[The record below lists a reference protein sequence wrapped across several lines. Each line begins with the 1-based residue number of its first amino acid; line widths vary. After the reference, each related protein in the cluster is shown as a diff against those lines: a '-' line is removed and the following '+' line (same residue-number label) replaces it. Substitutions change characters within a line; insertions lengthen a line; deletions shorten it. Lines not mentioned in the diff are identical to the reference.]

1 MGAEHHWE
9 ITGTIHVFYC
19 QNSPRFF
26 SSLSKY
32 FTNYFSLLKTR
43 TNKRWLSTGTSKS
56 PFTASSVHGLKNTN
70 FCYLH
75 ASFFLL
81 LLFKILK
88 QPFFKGAE
96 CYVATADLYMEKKNG
111 CIFHLQ
117 SGYFYFVYIHGFA
130 LTGLRARRKGG
141 QTWVISSSVSQCYCS
156 VYCSFGTVDPVLLA
170 EQPGHF
176 DFSFLNS
183 CTLFWIVESVFF
195 SRDTETFKRKYH
207 RTRITLD
214 RLITRNKLWFIL
226 KALATFFLINQ
237 SFKSG

>member
-1 MGAEHHWE
+1 MQA
-9 ITGTIHVFYC
+9 
-19 QNSPRFF
+19 
-26 SSLSKY
+26 
-32 FTNYFSLLKTR
+32 
-43 TNKRWLSTGTSKS
+43 
-56 PFTASSVHGLKNTN
+56 
-70 FCYLH
+70 
-75 ASFFLL
+75 FFLL

-195 SRDTETFKRKYH
+195 FSRDTETFKRKYH

>member
-96 CYVATADLYMEKKNG
+96 CYVATADLYMEKKKR
-111 CIFHLQ
+111 L
-117 SGYFYFVYIHGFA
+117 YFPSPIWVFLLCLHSW
-130 LTGLRARRKGG
+130 LRAD
-141 QTWVISSSVSQCYCS
+141 WPESSEEGRADLGNFLLRLPMLLLSVLQFWHGRPSPLS
-156 VYCSFGTVDPVLLA
+156 GTARP
-170 EQPGHF
+170 
-176 DFSFLNS
+176 
-183 CTLFWIVESVFF
+183 
-195 SRDTETFKRKYH
+195 
-207 RTRITLD
+207 
-214 RLITRNKLWFIL
+214 LWFQLFEQLYSLLDCWIS
-226 KALATFFLINQ
+226 FFFQRHRDIQEKIPSDQNHTRQ
-237 SFKSG
+237 IDYS